1 MYVSIEVITML
12 ATSATILV
20 AIVCGFGW
28 MINRMDTH
36 SAATEAKFDV
46 RFDRIEDRLDRV
58 EHEVGDVKIAIARL
72 EGPTPRLMQV
82 R

>member
-1 MYVSIEVITML
+1 ML

-28 MINRMDTH
+28 MINRMDT
-36 SAATEAKFDV
+36 

-72 EGPTPRLMQV
+72 EGPTPRLMQL

>member
-1 MYVSIEVITML
+1 ML

-20 AIVCGFGW
+20 AIVFGFGW
-28 MINRMDTH
+28 MINRMDTR
-36 SAATEAKFDV
+36 SVATEAKFDV